1 MSRNPQIYATR
12 NGGRYSLLSAVSIE
26 AEQSIGVSLPETG
39 EYSISIPE
47 DCDASE
53 YETVWLKD
61 KETGKAVDL
70 KEGSYPVLC
79 RPNWRDEQPL
89 QYQFQPQGD

>member
-1 MSRNPQIYATR
+1 MLYAMVDAT
-12 NGGRYSLLSAVSIE
+12 LLSAVSID
-26 AEQSIGVSLPETG
+26 AEQTIGISLPETG

-70 KEGSYPVLC
+70 KDGSYPFYAAQTGEMNN
-79 RPNWRDEQPL
+79 RFNIS
-89 QYQFQPQGD
+89 FN